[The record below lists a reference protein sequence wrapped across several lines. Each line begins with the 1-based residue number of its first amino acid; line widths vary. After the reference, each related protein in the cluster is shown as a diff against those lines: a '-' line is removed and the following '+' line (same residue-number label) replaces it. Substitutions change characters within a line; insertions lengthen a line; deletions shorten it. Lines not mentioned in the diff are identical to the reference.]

1 MQKAEQLRSERT
13 SGTTSPMMNTI
24 IRDQIDER
32 NPFFGKLTEAS
43 TSKFMTPIL
52 SPMRT
57 KYSINGTSDNENK
70 ILNANAVPKA

>member
-43 TSKFMTPIL
+43 TSGGSSHTN
-52 SPMRT
+52 T
-57 KYSINGTSDNENK
+57 SIAKCSADTE
-70 ILNANAVPKA
+70 